1 MDNKI
6 NFQQLVEKFVQA
18 SGMSRNWSE
27 QFVRSFFDIISEK
40 VIEEGLVK
48 VKGLGTFKLV
58 ETENRESVNVNT
70 GERIVIEG
78 HQKINFIP
86 EAELKDFI
94 NQPFA
99 SFDTINLTDNQLDEL
114 AKIEKEEQ
122 QNKSQSS
129 RPQEAVPADVPKQ
142 TESADSEIARK
153 VAAVKAM
160 GKEAMAK
167 EAMARED
174 MEKQLQET
182 SEASEES
189 VPSVSTKPLPQK
201 SPDGVVI
208 GPILPAG
215 GTHDREVRHLP
226 PVLAAGL
233 KILAWV
239 LSVIVALWVIVYAV
253 WPAVAVAIFSDMETE
268 RKYSQA
274 SAIRQKMEYEQ
285 LMSLYE
291 DSVQADADTVTANSA
306 AVGGH
311 QPDTVAEPVPE
322 PEPVVKPASKQVQ
335 PASTVPSGKLVL
347 LEADE
352 KRDLSEFSASDTVNY
367 RIAGL
372 LAEHVVASGETLS
385 RLSLKY
391 YGTKKLWPY
400 IACFNGGS
408 TNMID
413 VGDVI
418 RIPVIVNR

>member
-114 AKIEKEEQ
+114 AKMESEERQ
-122 QNKSQSS
+122 KKPQSGK
-129 RPQEAVPADVPKQ
+129 PHEAVPADAPEQ
-142 TESADSEIARK
+142 TGSADSEIARK
-153 VAAVKAM
+153 VAEVKA
-160 GKEAMAK
+160 KAK

-182 SEASEES
+182 SEASGES
-189 VPSVSTKPLPQK
+189 VTSVSTKPLPQK

-285 LMSLYE
+285 LMSLYG
-291 DSVQADADTVTANSA
+291 DSVQADADTVTADSA
-306 AVGGH
+306 AVGEQ

-372 LAEHVVASGETLS
+372 LEEHVVASGETLS

>member
-58 ETENRESVNVNT
+58 ETESRESVNVNT

-114 AKIEKEEQ
+114 AKMEGEERQ
-122 QNKSQSS
+122 KKPQSGK
-129 RPQEAVPADVPKQ
+129 PHEAVSADAPEQ
-142 TESADSEIARK
+142 TGSADSEIARK
-153 VAAVKAM
+153 VAEVKA
-160 GKEAMAK
+160 KAK

-174 MEKQLQET
+174 MEKQLQKT
-182 SEASEES
+182 SEASGES
-189 VPSVSTKPLPQK
+189 VTSVSTKPLPQK

-274 SAIRQKMEYEQ
+274 SAIRQKLEYEQ
-285 LMSLYE
+285 LISLYE
-291 DSVQADADTVTANSA
+291 DSVQADADTVTADSV
-306 AVGGH
+306 AVGEQ

-372 LAEHVVASGETLS
+372 LEEHVVASGETLS